1 MPLHIFEKRYQQLF
15 DEMES
20 IGISVALPYRDD
32 KSGSQFASIC
42 ELVRI
47 TKRYKS
53 GERDVIVECKS
64 LHWLESQESVFPG
77 KLYPGGTIGD
87 EVDLKDIPGAPTYL
101 LEQFADYIELKYGK
115 RPKLADIRRYTLM
128 DVAACINMS
137 NDDKIRFIALDSD
150 EKREK
155 QLGAYIEYLKFL
167 FFQEAQAENG
177 IILN

>member
-1 MPLHIFEKRYQQLF
+1 
-15 DEMES
+15 
-20 IGISVALPYRDD
+20 
-32 KSGSQFASIC
+32 
-42 ELVRI
+42 
-47 TKRYKS
+47 
-53 GERDVIVECKS
+53 
-64 LHWLESQESVFPG
+64 
-77 KLYPGGTIGD
+77 
-87 EVDLKDIPGAPTYL
+87 
-101 LEQFADYIELKYGK
+101 
-115 RPKLADIRRYTLM
+115 M

>member
-1 MPLHIFEKRYQQLF
+1 MATSSKHIALFPLNIFLLPGEQMPLHIFEKRYQQLF

-20 IGISVALPYRDD
+20 IGISVALPFKDE
-32 KSGSQFASIC
+32 KSGNQFASIC

-87 EVDLKDIPGAPTYL
+87 EVDFVRLLSTTTYL
-101 LEQFADYIELKYGK
+101 LSSLPTTSS
-115 RPKLADIRRYTLM
+115 R
-128 DVAACINMS
+128 NM
-137 NDDKIRFIALDSD
+137 RAT
-150 EKREK
+150 
-155 QLGAYIEYLKFL
+155 
-167 FFQEAQAENG
+167 
-177 IILN
+177 